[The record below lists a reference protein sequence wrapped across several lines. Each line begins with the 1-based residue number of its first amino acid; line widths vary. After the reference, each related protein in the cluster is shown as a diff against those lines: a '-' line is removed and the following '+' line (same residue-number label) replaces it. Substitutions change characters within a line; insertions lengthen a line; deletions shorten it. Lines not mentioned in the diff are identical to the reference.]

1 MPEHL
6 RSTVYAFDRCFEG
19 ALGAP
24 AAPLVGLVAERTFGF
39 SGTLG
44 QSVDAAQAEA
54 HSLSNAHALGKAMLV
69 LLLLPWSFD
78 FFVYFGET
86 LYFLI
91 SVYKIDGHA
100 SDAVNLLCRK
110 GRCSPWAGTKGAV
123 WLPCLAL
130 HSLPACRSASHTGIS
145 CVLVSEALETSH
157 CATSASLTTSAVS
170 CRSHA
175 TVAAAVHLCKQTLQQ
190 HAKS

>member
-1 MPEHL
+1 MPLLRRSGLNNSAIFAETVPEHL
-6 RSTVYAFDRCFEG
+6 RSTVYAFDCCFEG

-69 LLLLPWSFD
+69 LLLLPWGFD

-110 GRCSPWAGTKGAV
+110 GRCSPWAGTR
-123 WLPCLAL
+123 PDICLYMACFIAGTL
-130 HSLPACRSASHTGIS
+130 ACDIYHSTHHVHRLISYSKRRSRQ
-145 CVLVSEALETSH
+145 EQ
-157 CATSASLTTSAVS
+157 
-170 CRSHA
+170 
-175 TVAAAVHLCKQTLQQ
+175 KMW
-190 HAKS
+190 